1 MTDFLLER
9 ILTNTFTFGFEL
21 EGFVLEEKEDE
32 FIKKLNDTFGP
43 DGNYHDD
50 CSLSVDSLDE
60 DLLDDNEIFVRYDE
74 NGYIIINADGHGF
87 YNRYFSSHSDIEA
100 ELGYEWSP
108 VYIKSFE
115 YSTPVMNFT
124 PENIKKTIDF
134 LSKNIGVNRFFFTNS
149 SCGFHH
155 HLSFNG
161 ITGED
166 VAWIIAQL
174 ALDSEAREM
183 FSKFNSDENTSYFF
197 VTDYSSDEYLDYL
210 KDAIK
215 NMDFETIS
223 RYLNTE
229 KFSLVNN
236 HYNHTL
242 EWRGPRDFLNDENV
256 NTIKKFYSQLWKI
269 VRWMSNAQDKKSI
282 DGISK
287 ENFLKGLA
295 KVNKGKPLNN
305 YPHFKYAE
313 NHLLSD
319 DSLEKVYE
327 KVINDPNILLAL
339 SNDTRICDQVIQ
351 YLFNKSNLRRVF
363 DRIPEEKLTQKII
376 DLTYKYIP
384 YYVFNMASSDAI
396 YRTSYYTFKRLM
408 NTRYNIL
415 SDRPLAGVIKQFFD
429 EVDTNKIKDYIY
441 PDDLSFNIRTFLLR
455 DDYVYA
461 DKLVPY
467 LNDEDLEWT
476 IDNILNLKYADRN
489 VVPTTFAALE
499 ESRPEIFNNSKIKT
513 ILAKNMSKYP
523 EVLKYIDN
531 IPFNMVISMIGRAMM
546 NNNEEDVIKKMLD
559 SGKVTAS
566 DVERAKSYFTKF
578 YAHDFDSDY

>member
-1 MTDFLLER
+1 
-9 ILTNTFTFGFEL
+9 
-21 EGFVLEEKEDE
+21 
-32 FIKKLNDTFGP
+32 
-43 DGNYHDD
+43 
-50 CSLSVDSLDE
+50 
-60 DLLDDNEIFVRYDE
+60 
-74 NGYIIINADGHGF
+74 
-87 YNRYFSSHSDIEA
+87 
-100 ELGYEWSP
+100 
-108 VYIKSFE
+108 
-115 YSTPVMNFT
+115 
-124 PENIKKTIDF
+124 
-134 LSKNIGVNRFFFTNS
+134 
-149 SCGFHH
+149 
-155 HLSFNG
+155 
-161 ITGED
+161 
-166 VAWIIAQL
+166 
-174 ALDSEAREM
+174 
-183 FSKFNSDENTSYFF
+183 
-197 VTDYSSDEYLDYL
+197 
-210 KDAIK
+210 
-215 NMDFETIS
+215 
-223 RYLNTE
+223 
-229 KFSLVNN
+229 
-236 HYNHTL
+236 
-242 EWRGPRDFLNDENV
+242 
-256 NTIKKFYSQLWKI
+256 
-269 VRWMSNAQDKKSI
+269 MSNAQDKKSI